1 MADRELLSPELL
13 EANPNDG
20 ARRTT
25 TTTTIQGC
33 SHSLDLLLESRTR
46 TLPTHPTHINILHN
60 PSLRTTTSPPILSVS
75 LFPLSP
81 KTRTSPQIPL
91 ILLFLLL
98 PPLPIP
104 FSPLPPLTLFRIIP
118 LPLALA
124 NELPSPL
131 PTVLHTPSETL
142 TKNDSDRRSYGVRVL
157 RVLATKSRLSI
168 RVGPISKTSPTLL
181 HRMVKRLC

>member
-60 PSLRTTTSPPILSVS
+60 PSLRTTTSPRILSVS

-98 PPLPIP
+98 PPLPIQ
-104 FSPLPPLTLFRIIP
+104 FSPPPPLTLSQIIP
-118 LPLALA
+118 LPPALA

-131 PTVLHTPSETL
+131 PTVHPTSSETL
-142 TKNDSDRRSYGVRVL
+142 TKTDSGRRSYGAQVL

-168 RVGPISKTSPTLL
+168 RVGQISRTSRTLSR
-181 HRMVKRLC
+181 RMDRRSC

>member
-1 MADRELLSPELL
+1 MVDRAQLSRELLQ
-13 EANPNDG
+13 ANLSDG

-60 PSLRTTTSPPILSVS
+60 PSLRTTTSPRILSVS
-75 LFPLSP
+75 LFPLFP
-81 KTRTSPQIPL
+81 KTRTSPQIHL

-104 FSPLPPLTLFRIIP
+104 FSPLPLLTLFRIIP
-118 LPLALA
+118 LPPVLA

-131 PTVLHTPSETL
+131 PTVPLTPSETL
-142 TKNDSDRRSYGVRVL
+142 TKNDFDRRNYSDLVL
-157 RVLATKSRLSI
+157 KVLATKPRLSI
-168 RVGPISKTSPTLL
+168 RVGQISRTSRTLSR
-181 HRMVKRLC
+181 RMAKR